1 MHCSTIHDSHDIETA
16 SVSYEQ
22 IIEKENM
29 VYTYN
34 RIIFSFKKKK
44 EILSFATI

>member
-1 MHCSTIHDSHDIETA
+1 MYCSTIHDSHDIETA